1 MDHTLQ
7 TISYIADIGSVLVI
21 MARRRLPRRPAPQ
34 AHGHQLYK
42 MVCHVFHS
50 EDVSSRALGILGD
63 RKIKAALVLLQSS
76 PGDTLS
82 PASFR
87 WSSALP
93 AVFHPP

>member
-42 MVCHVFHS
+42 MICHVFHS
-50 EDVSSRALGILGD
+50 EDVSSWALGILGE
-63 RKIKAALVLLQSS
+63 RKTQGS
-76 PGDTLS
+76 P
-82 PASFR
+82 R
-87 WSSALP
+87 
-93 AVFHPP
+93 PPPEPIW